1 MTIRTAQQLKG
12 LVRNL
17 SQGDSAKA
25 QMLMRSYATERFLER
40 LSLSRYAGN
49 LILKGG
55 TLVAAMVGLDARST
69 MDIDAT
75 LKRLPLTEAGVLEV
89 VGEVC
94 AVPLDD
100 GTSFAVGGVEGI
112 MDEGDYP
119 GVRVHM
125 EALLERIRIPMKL
138 DFTTDDAITP
148 RELEFRYALMF
159 EDRAIP
165 VMAYNVE
172 TLLAEKLETLVAR
185 GVVNT
190 RMRDFYDLHV
200 LEKTK
205 ADLIDEEVLRRA
217 FANTCGKRG
226 THADRSNVDLVFG
239 EVESSATMEGR
250 WLAYGVKHEYAS
262 GVAWAAVLE
271 SAGRLL
277 DAAKA

>member
-17 SQGDSAKA
+17 SKGDSAKA

-94 AVPLDD
+94 SVPLDD
-100 GTSFAVGGVEGI
+100 GTAFAVGSVEGI

-125 EALLERIRIPMKL
+125 EALLGRIRIPMKL

-148 RELEFRYALMF
+148 RELEFPYGLMF

-165 VMAYNVE
+165 VIAYNVE

-185 GVVNT
+185 GVANT
-190 RMRDFYDLHV
+190 RMRDFYDLYV

-226 THADRSNVDLVFG
+226 TRADRSNVDLVFG

-250 WLAYGVKHEYAS
+250 WLAYSANHEYAS
-262 GVAWAAVLE
+262 GIAWAAVLE